1 MNDYIYGVEAEQF
14 SFLRVPKVLL
24 QHESYKHLS
33 AEAKLLYSLFLD
45 RVGISMKNGW
55 MDNQKRIC
63 IIFTIDEIR
72 DCLNCGRGKAIQLLN
87 ELEENAGLI
96 ERRRQGLT
104 KPNLIYVKSL
114 IRIIDEN
121 GNVNFLKFG
130 SETTRSSKI
139 EIQEVQETD
148 SNNNELN
155 KTEKKKTE
163 ISFLPERGMKG
174 MEEGDRYADFFRKSL
189 DYSSLVQSN
198 PMDRDILA
206 GILAL
211 LVEVC
216 SCGSRTIKIAGDEK
230 PLAVVKARLM
240 ELSADHIEYV
250 LDCLKE
256 NSPRMRDTKQ
266 YLLTALFNAPVTI
279 DAYYQAKVNYDNAH
293 GSC

>member
-55 MDNQKRIC
+55 MDNQKRIF

-130 SETTRSSKI
+130 SETTRSSKL
-139 EIQEVQETD
+139 E
-148 SNNNELN
+148 
-155 KTEKKKTE
+155 
-163 ISFLPERGMKG
+163 
-174 MEEGDRYADFFRKSL
+174 
-189 DYSSLVQSN
+189 
-198 PMDRDILA
+198 
-206 GILAL
+206 ILAL

-256 NSPRMRDTKQ
+256 NSTRMRDTKQ